1 MSWSSENDIRRQ
13 MIYVMFYNLLLYTMI
28 TLWIIIVLI
37 LLAPIWVFFW
47 NLKTSNI
54 RSQWILFVSIILSV
68 IVWILWLV
76 WATNSDSDWRILD
89 AENVFEQ
96 HINCLDR
103 VDYDIQT
110 TDDAVD
116 FAYDLNMCDMNLI
129 DDVERY
135 YDRYY

>member
-1 MSWSSENDIRRQ
+1 M
-13 MIYVMFYNLLLYTMI
+13 LYIMV
-28 TLWIIIVLI
+28 TLWIIIVL
-37 LLAPIWVFFW
+37 LLVAPIWVFFW

-68 IVWILWLV
+68 IIWILWLV
-76 WATNSDSDWRILD
+76 WATNTDSEWRILD

-110 TDDAVD
+110 KDDVAG
-116 FAYDLNMCDMNLI
+116 FAYDLNICDMNLI
-129 DDVERY
+129 DDVETYYGRY
-135 YDRYY
+135 Y